1 PCTDRQQSSFPVP
14 GLCVLTPSPP
24 VSSPVIASLSLLID
38 TTDTS
43 PDDAKIPRTPSLPLL
58 STLLLKRRSLC
69 RDPPSFFGNH
79 LRPASQICQI
89 YLPSSAATSSSCGEE
104 KPVPRHRCFP
114 TLNGAA
120 TDSSHHRQVATVNLS
135 IPPSPGRYRDKR
147 WLLCPC
153 SGYKPMLLGVW
164 YMRSSRSLTRSS
176 TFVTSSLATAS
187 SLPSVANPQQ
197 PPTFSSF
204 RRRAPDAHF

>member
-1 PCTDRQQSSFPVP
+1 RQQSSFPVS

-24 VSSPVIASLSLLID
+24 VSSLVIASLSLLIN

-69 RDPPSFFGNH
+69 RDPPSFFRNH
-79 LRPASQICQI
+79 LRPTSQICQI
-89 YLPSSAATSSSCGEE
+89 YLPSSAATSSSCDQE
-104 KPVPRHRCFP
+104 KPLPRHRCFP
-114 TLNGAA
+114 TLDDAA
-120 TDSSHHRQVATVNLS
+120 TDSSHHRQVGTVNLS
-135 IPPSPGRYRDKR
+135 IPPSLGRYWDKR

-153 SGYKPMLLGVW
+153 LGYKPMLLGVW
-164 YMRSSRSLTRSS
+164 YVRSSRSPTRSS

-187 SLPSVANPQQ
+187 LPSTANPQQ

-204 RRRAPDAHF
+204 HHRAPDAHF